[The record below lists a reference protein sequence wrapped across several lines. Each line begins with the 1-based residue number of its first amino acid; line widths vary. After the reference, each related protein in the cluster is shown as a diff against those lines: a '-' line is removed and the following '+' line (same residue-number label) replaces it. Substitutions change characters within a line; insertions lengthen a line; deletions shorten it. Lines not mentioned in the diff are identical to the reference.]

1 MRCASVFNGAGLFDE
16 GMRRAGLKACVGY
29 ETDADACESANLN
42 GFPVRQ
48 EAFTPLTRFPS
59 GTQVVW
65 GGPPCQ
71 SHSIAHTQS
80 KPGYKGRQG
89 LDDKNGRCT
98 PNFVKAFVA
107 ARADILVIENVR
119 GLRKHLLELARLAQ
133 DYTFLERPF
142 SARSWLPV
150 LRDRI
155 FFLLVRSPLVVKAK
169 QVLSDNP
176 PPKATSKTLED
187 VIGMLRG
194 QPHDVVQM
202 TPPQAKLMPHVGEG
216 GNWTDAPDSVL
227 KATSLV
233 PSLFH
238 CSGCGYN
245 YPTKNQRRC
254 PDCGMARNLRSSY
267 YRRLSW
273 GGHARCLVTEPTCTS
288 TFQAH
293 PDEDRMLS
301 VQEYKK
307 LQGLPL
313 SYALAGSVRS
323 QYKQLGNGVPVP
335 AAKWIG
341 RIVMEILEG

>member
-1 MRCASVFNGAGLFDE
+1 MQCASAFNGAGLFDE

-29 ETDADACESANLN
+29 ETDTAACESANLN
-42 GFPVRQ
+42 GFPVRP
-48 EAFTPLTRFPS
+48 EAFTESTRFPR
-59 GTQVVW
+59 GTRAVW

-71 SHSIAHTQS
+71 SHSIAHTKS
-80 KPGYKGRQG
+80 KPGYTGRQG
-89 LDDKNGRCT
+89 LSDKNGQCASD
-98 PNFVKAFVA
+98 FVRAFA
-107 ARADILVIENVR
+107 TAKADILVIENVR
-119 GLRKHLLELARLAQ
+119 GLRDHLPKLNRLAHG
-133 DYTFLERPF
+133 YTFIERPF

-150 LRDRI
+150 LRDRF
-155 FFLLVRSPLVVKAK
+155 FFLLVRNPLVCKARK
-169 QVLSDNP
+169 VLANNP
-176 PPKATSKTLED
+176 PPKTTSKTLED

-194 QPHDVVQM
+194 KPHDVVPM

-216 GNWTDAPDSVL
+216 CNWTDAPDSVL
-227 KATSLV
+227 KNTRLV

-238 CSGCGYN
+238 CPGCGYN
-245 YPTKNQRRC
+245 YPTKSQRRC
-254 PDCGMARNLRSSY
+254 PDCGQPRNLRSSY

-273 GGHARCLVTEPTCTS
+273 DGYARCLVTEPTSTS

-293 PDEDRMLS
+293 PDESRMLS

-313 SYALAGSVRS
+313 SYELAGSVRQ

-341 RIVMEILEG
+341 GIVLEILEG